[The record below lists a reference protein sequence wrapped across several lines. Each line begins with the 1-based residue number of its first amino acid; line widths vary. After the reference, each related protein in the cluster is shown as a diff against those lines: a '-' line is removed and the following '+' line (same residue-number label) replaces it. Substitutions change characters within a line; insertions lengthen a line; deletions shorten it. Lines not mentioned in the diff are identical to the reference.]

1 VKKISEYIYIIPI
14 LLIASFLPLVVHYR
28 KIELDPVAASYW
40 LRDFNTDFFSY
51 YKMVFLIGFVIAAL
65 IAFLIYSR
73 NNNKITKNIYY
84 YPAFIYLV
92 MVIVAT
98 IFSETKFTSLYG
110 FPDRYEGVV
119 VLVSYIIIFLITIN
133 LFNKKRQF
141 NVFLVFLFISAILIS
156 TIGLTQFFS
165 NDFLQSNLGLRLI
178 LPTENFAEIA
188 EGLDF
193 RFEGSSILFSTLY
206 NPNYAGSY
214 FSMLLMISAVL
225 FILIDNI
232 KVKVLVFI
240 VNAFT
245 FAGWLGSLSRA
256 GMLGSILST
265 FILVIILQKRL
276 IKKYRSIIILL
287 LLFSSIFW
295 VMDSYTDGALKRE
308 FLSFGEE
315 TELALKG
322 EEAKVKD
329 IITEDNE
336 LRFVTEDHN
345 LSFSFNEESELQLR
359 EANDNFLNLYRAED
373 YLLIDDSG
381 YEEYKFRVLENEQDN
396 GIILNLIY
404 GNKRAEFLY
413 LADLKS
419 FFMLGI
425 RNNIYS
431 IKEVESI
438 GFQGKEELASK
449 RGYIWSRTIP
459 LIKERPIL
467 GYGPDSF
474 AIYFPQEDAVGKF
487 KYFNTAKKIV
497 DKPHNFYLQQAVNTG
512 LISLAA
518 IILLFGLYFIRSLFL
533 YYKTKNFSY
542 YNILGIAFF
551 SAFNAYAAAAFF
563 NDSVISVAPVF
574 WVILG
579 LGIAAELKIKNDS
592 YKGGEN

>member
-1 VKKISEYIYIIPI
+1 MKKIRDYIYIIPI
-14 LLIASFLPLVVHYR
+14 LLITSFLPLVVHYK

-40 LRDFNTDFFSY
+40 IRDFNTDFFSY
-51 YKMVFLIGFVIAAL
+51 YKMVFLIGFVVAVL

-73 NNNKITKNIYY
+73 NNNKITKTIYY
-84 YPAFIYLV
+84 YPAYIYLV

-98 IFSETKFTSLYG
+98 VFSETKYTSLFG
-110 FPDRYEGVV
+110 FPDRYEGIV
-119 VLVSYIIIFLITIN
+119 VLVSYLIIFLITIN

-165 NDFLQSNLGLRLI
+165 NDFFQSNLGLKLI
-178 LPTENFAEIA
+178 LPAENFAEIA

-232 KVKVLVFI
+232 KVKVLLFI

-265 FILVIILQKRL
+265 FILVIILQKKL

-287 LLFSSIFW
+287 LLFGSIFW
-295 VMDSYTDGALKRE
+295 VMDSYTNGALKRE

-329 IITEDNE
+329 IIAEDNK
-336 LRFVTEDHN
+336 LFFITEAHN

-359 EANDNFLNLYRAED
+359 DANNNILNLYRAEN

-381 YEEYKFRVLENEQDN
+381 YEEYKFRVLENEQDK

-425 RNNIYS
+425 RNNIYP

-438 GFQGKEELASK
+438 SFQGKEELASK
-449 RGYIWSRTIP
+449 RGYIWSRTFP

-512 LISLAA
+512 LISLLA

-542 YNILGIAFF
+542 YNILGLAFF

-579 LGIAAELKIKNDS
+579 LGIAAELKIKNNS
-592 YKGGEN
+592 YKGGEI